1 MRFAHRHLVRS
12 KLQKKRVAILVSDG
26 FEQSEL
32 TEPKRQ
38 LEDAGVRTT
47 IISPNESVV
56 RGWRENDWGD
66 EFKIGQSLLD
76 ANVASYDALILP
88 GGQINPDLLRTNERA
103 VAFVRDFAQSGK
115 PLAAICYGPS
125 TLIEA
130 DVVRGRK
137 LTSYPSIQTDAKNA
151 GARWIDRE
159 VVIDDNFITSRSPKD
174 LDAFCFYL
182 LSALLGERSA
192 NTLA

>member
-1 MRFAHRHLVRS
+1 MS

-38 LEDAGVRTT
+38 LEEAGVRTT
-47 IISPNESVV
+47 IVSPNTSTV

-66 EFKIGQSLLD
+66 EFEIGQSLGD
-76 ANVASYDALILP
+76 ACVASYDALILP
-88 GGQINPDLLRTNERA
+88 GGQINPDLLRTNAKA
-103 VAFVRDFAQSGK
+103 VAFVRDFARSGK
-115 PLAAICYGPS
+115 PLGAICHGPW

-151 GARWIDRE
+151 GAKWLDRE

-174 LDAFCFYL
+174 LDAFCFCL
-182 LSALLGERSA
+182 IAALLGERSA
-192 NTLA
+192 NTLV